1 MPVEGPV
8 REGDWTRLVV
18 PVAVLLASVAA
29 CSVMPPAGAS
39 ARVDVCQPH
48 GAEAWIGRAASAA
61 VVEQARVDSGSHAV
75 RLVMPG
81 EHAPQVE
88 QLDRLNLFLDERSL
102 VTRATCG

>member
-1 MPVEGPV
+1 MPVDGPA

-18 PVAVLLASVAA
+18 PTMVLLASVAA

-39 ARVDVCQPH
+39 ARAEVCQPQ
-48 GAEAWIGRAASAA
+48 GAEAWIGRAASAV
-61 VVEQARVDSGSHAV
+61 VVEQARIDSGSEAV

-81 EHAPQVE
+81 ERAPQVE

-102 VTRATCG
+102 VTRASCG

>member
-1 MPVEGPV
+1 MPVQGHV

-39 ARVDVCQPH
+39 ARAAVCQPQ
-48 GAEAWIGRAASAA
+48 GADASLGRAASAPI
-61 VVEQARVDSGSHAV
+61 VEQARHRSGSATV

-81 EHAPQVE
+81 EPEPQVE
-88 QLDRLNLFLDERSL
+88 QLDRLNLFLDEHSL
-102 VTRATCG
+102 IARATCG